1 MNEQNIKDI
10 QSEVC
15 EQIAREQA
23 MQNVTCPKLAKTL
36 VKLQQVNNEFYE
48 EYDRAFDLGARD
60 KDDKMELEFMNAY
73 DEVQGVITKL
83 MTKILQME
91 LYEAL
96 PINYDKK

>member
-10 QSEVC
+10 QQEVRAKA
-15 EQIAREQA
+15 EQERA

-60 KDDKMELEFMNAY
+60 KDDKMA
-73 DEVQGVITKL
+73 
-83 MTKILQME
+83 
-91 LYEAL
+91 A
-96 PINYDKK
+96 INHPPCCQQ